1 MNFEIILLLQILE
14 NTNNALRFQCRLRCV
29 SSSSR
34 LLSWLDSYYFQR
46 ATSYSAFVSCKDRV
60 FLGPRP
66 CNQIFP
72 LAGLLFGWVLICHN
86 WQQTIVTSQLSN
98 TNCHFTFIT
107 DKIERIK
114 HFLKRLSRFFD
125 TIRKLFYIQSYK
137 VYKQRYRYT
146 RKYYSLTFLNDL
158 WAQSATQAPASGL
171 LLTNVLTSRL
181 VRGSRG
187 HVEWRAWA
195 ALCADASCSSESL
208 ILPQADNI
216 G

>member
-1 MNFEIILLLQILE
+1 MNARTTIYLLCFLVLFCNIDNSTGTFGVCKNDCKNIKNICVNFEIILLLQILE

-29 SSSSR
+29 SWSSG
-34 LLSWLDSYYFQR
+34 LLSWLDSRYFQR
-46 ATSYSAFVSCKDRV
+46 ATSFSAFVSCKDRV

-114 HFLKRLSRFFD
+114 HFLKRLSRLFD
-125 TIRKLFYIQSYK
+125 IIRKLFYIQSYK
-137 VYKQRYRYT
+137 V
-146 RKYYSLTFLNDL
+146 
-158 WAQSATQAPASGL
+158 
-171 LLTNVLTSRL
+171 
-181 VRGSRG
+181 
-187 HVEWRAWA
+187 
-195 ALCADASCSSESL
+195 
-208 ILPQADNI
+208 
-216 G
+216 